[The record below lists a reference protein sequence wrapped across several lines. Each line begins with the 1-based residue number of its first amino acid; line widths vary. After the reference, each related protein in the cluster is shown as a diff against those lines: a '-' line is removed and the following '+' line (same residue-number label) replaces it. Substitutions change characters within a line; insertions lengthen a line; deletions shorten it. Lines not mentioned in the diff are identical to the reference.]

1 MSEISRVY
9 RYRLYPTR
17 RQVAALEDQ
26 LGFGCDLYNAALE
39 QRITSYRQGR
49 PVRLGDQQKE
59 LTKLRREIG
68 PDMNYVAQEMILQRL
83 NLAFEAF
90 FRRLRQ
96 GEAPGFPRF
105 KPKQRFNTLTWR
117 RGMGGAAIVNARLRI
132 QGVGHIK
139 VKWHRELPGEV
150 RQTRIT
156 RRNGRWYVAF
166 TVRIEKPAPLPATGQ
181 EVGVDLGVRRFATL
195 STAEVVTGPH
205 PGRAAAPEIR
215 RAQRKVARRRRGSHR
230 RRKAV
235 AEHARRRERE
245 TNRRADAAHKA
256 ARSLVNRFD
265 LIAVEDL
272 KTSNMVRARR
282 GLAREITDQGWS
294 QFIEF
299 LTYKAESAGRQVVRV
314 DPRYTSQR
322 CHECGVRDRESRNG
336 PRFDC
341 TACGHTDDADVNAA
355 KNILALAR
363 TGPSGA
369 NAQKAERSPRSR
381 NGVVT
386 RNRRRAPGVVTQRGK
401 GDSDQSSGSGEG
413 Q

>member
-1 MSEISRVY
+1 MSVETTTRTY

-17 RQVAALEDQ
+17 RQVEALTDQ
-26 LGFGCDLYNAALE
+26 LAFACDLYNAALE
-39 QRITSYRQGR
+39 HRRAAFRDRGVS
-49 PVRLGDQQKE
+49 VRLADQQHE
-59 LTKLRREIG
+59 LTELRRDLSL
-68 PDMNYVAQEMILQRL
+68 DMNYVAQEMVLQRL
-83 NLAFEAF
+83 NLAFAAF
-90 FRRLRQ
+90 FRRVRQ

-105 KPKQRFNTLTWR
+105 RAKQRFNTLTWR
-117 RGMGGAAIVNARLRI
+117 NAKGGVSVGDRLRI

-139 VKWHRELPGEV
+139 VKWHRELQGEV

-166 TVRIEKPAPLPATGQ
+166 TVRMEKPALLPATGR
-181 EVGVDLGVRRFATL
+181 EAGVDLGVRQFATL
-195 STAEVVTGPH
+195 STGEAMRGPRA
-205 PGRAAAPEIR
+205 GRVAAPEIR
-215 RAQRKVARRRRGSHR
+215 RAQRKVVRRKRGSHR

-235 AEHARRRERE
+235 AELARRRERE
-245 TNRRADAAHKA
+245 ANRRRDAAHKA
-256 ARSLVNRFD
+256 ACSLIDRFD

-272 KTSNMVRARR
+272 KTSNMVRTRG

-322 CHECGVRDRESRNG
+322 CHECGVRDRESRRG
-336 PRFDC
+336 PRFKC

-355 KNILALAR
+355 RNILALAR

-369 NAQKAERSPRSR
+369 NAQKAERCPRSR
-381 NGVVT
+381 LAESSLGLTFRDSESSQHEETPRNG
-386 RNRRRAPGVVTQRGK
+386 
-401 GDSDQSSGSGEG
+401 
-413 Q
+413 

>member
-205 PGRAAAPEIR
+205 PLASPVTLEILRDLLVRFEGQGELTTPTGAALIRALSRPGSSPPQGSCRACSSAGEGDQPSSR
-215 RAQRKVARRRRGSHR
+215 RCPQG
-230 RRKAV
+230 
-235 AEHARRRERE
+235 
-245 TNRRADAAHKA
+245 
-256 ARSLVNRFD
+256 RSLAGQPLRPHRSRG
-265 LIAVEDL
+265 LEDL
-272 KTSNMVRARR
+272 QHGAGPPRARPR
-282 GLAREITDQGWS
+282 NHRPRLVAVHRVPDVQG
-294 QFIEF
+294 
-299 LTYKAESAGRQVVRV
+299 
-314 DPRYTSQR
+314 
-322 CHECGVRDRESRNG
+322 
-336 PRFDC
+336 
-341 TACGHTDDADVNAA
+341 
-355 KNILALAR
+355 
-363 TGPSGA
+363 
-369 NAQKAERSPRSR
+369 
-381 NGVVT
+381 
-386 RNRRRAPGVVTQRGK
+386 
-401 GDSDQSSGSGEG
+401 
-413 Q
+413 